1 MEGSEALYLLVWKK
15 MTDQNMHF
23 FKAFFLV
30 CIALSATTT
39 GQSTVDTP
47 TTGATAA
54 ATTTAGATTA
64 TTTAVGA
71 TAATT
76 TAVGAT
82 AATTTAA
89 GATAAA
95 TTTAGATAAATTAV
109 GATAATTTAA
119 GATAAATTAAGATA
133 ATTTAAG
140 ATAAATTAAGATDA
154 TNNSTGTAVTSA
166 TNPAGLMYCKTFA
179 CTGNNCYT
187 NYTNQNATMCATNY
201 SYCMLN
207 RTDSSYNAGCSQT
220 CAGTANM
227 CSNASS
233 TQCIMECCATS
244 LCLRLNGTIQ
254 GIPSTAG
261 TTSPPPNMTTTTVAV
276 ANNGK
281 SCQSFTCNG
290 DTCYKGKTDAK
301 FCQTGM
307 NYCELKKKVSGVTTT
322 WTAGCS
328 STCQATASGCTST
341 ATDCLQECCD
351 ASATVC
357 LKLDGTVNIKGA
369 ADTLSTVPLMNLLTV
384 AFLVFIS
391 SSLQLH

>member
-1 MEGSEALYLLVWKK
+1 

-154 TNNSTGTAVTSA
+154 TNNSTAGTAVTSA

>member
-1 MEGSEALYLLVWKK
+1 
-15 MTDQNMHF
+15 
-23 FKAFFLV
+23 
-30 CIALSATTT
+30 
-39 GQSTVDTP
+39 
-47 TTGATAA
+47 
-54 ATTTAGATTA
+54 
-64 TTTAVGA
+64 
-71 TAATT
+71 
-76 TAVGAT
+76 
-82 AATTTAA
+82 
-89 GATAAA
+89 
-95 TTTAGATAAATTAV
+95 
-109 GATAATTTAA
+109 
-119 GATAAATTAAGATA
+119 
-133 ATTTAAG
+133 
-140 ATAAATTAAGATDA
+140 
-154 TNNSTGTAVTSA
+154 
-166 TNPAGLMYCKTFA
+166 MYCKTFA
-179 CTGNNCYT
+179 CTGYNCYM

-220 CAGTANM
+220 CTGTANM

-254 GIPSTAG
+254 GSPPLQVFLFHITFW
-261 TTSPPPNMTTTTVAV
+261 TTSPPANVTTTTVAV

-290 DTCYKGKTDAK
+290 DMCYKGKTDAK

-307 NYCELKKKVSGVTTT
+307 NYCELKKVVSGVTTT

-328 STCQATASGCTST
+328 STCQATASGCTSIS
-341 ATDCLQECCD
+341 TDCLQECCD

-357 LKLDGTVNIKGA
+357 LKLDGTVNIKSA
-369 ADTLSTVPLMNLLTV
+369 ADTLSTVPLMNLLTG